1 VLEMGPM
8 DRAIERIVDAYVRLQ
23 NRKALEDL
31 RTHRQ
36 GLLSDLKRRSNLVY
50 DVSGPI
56 RELENELAVIN
67 AGLEK
72 LNRSHG
78 A

>member
-1 VLEMGPM
+1 MGPM
-8 DRAIERIVDAYVRLQ
+8 DKAIERIVDAYVRLQ

-36 GLLSDLKRRSNLVY
+36 RLLSDLKSRSDLVY
-50 DVSGPI
+50 DVSGPV
-56 RELENELAVIN
+56 RLLEDELAVID
-67 AGLEK
+67 AGLER
-72 LNRSHG
+72 LNRSHC

>member
-1 VLEMGPM
+1 M
-8 DRAIERIVDAYVRLQ
+8 DKAIERIVDAYVRLR
-23 NRKALEDL
+23 NRKALEDM

-36 GLLSDLKRRSNLVY
+36 GLLSDLKNRSDLVY

-56 RELENELAVIN
+56 RELEDDLAIID
-67 AGLEK
+67 AGLER